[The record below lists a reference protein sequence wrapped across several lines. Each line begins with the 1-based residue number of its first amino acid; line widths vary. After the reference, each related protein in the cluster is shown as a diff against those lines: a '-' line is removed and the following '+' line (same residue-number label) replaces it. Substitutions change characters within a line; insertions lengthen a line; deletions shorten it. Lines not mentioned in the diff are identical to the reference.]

1 MIAKLLFIFLF
12 PLTVT
17 AQDSVPVQFQP
28 DSSEVNVRTIDAQTL
43 ESLTDEDVFDY
54 NEVAEN
60 PETLLSRIQQWFIQT
75 LQWIFDNPWASTII
89 KFIFFVIFG
98 LVFVALVNHLLG
110 GNLTTSFSKKNARQ
124 SVSLNVAESEL
135 SKTDYDEL
143 LQRALAEN
151 LYRDAVRI
159 LYLKAIQQ
167 LNKKEL
173 IAWKPDK
180 TNHDYLREL
189 GSHPSGSFFN
199 KLTTYYEYVEYGD
212 FKIDKSGFETVRD
225 VYHKFQ
231 ARADS

>member
-17 AQDSVPVQFQP
+17 AQDSIPVQFQP

-75 LQWIFDNPWASTII
+75 LIWIFDNPWASTII

-225 VYHKFQ
+225 VYQKFQ

>member
-12 PLTVT
+12 PLTVA
-17 AQDSVPVQFQP
+17 AQDSDSVQFQP

-43 ESLTDEDVFDY
+43 ESLTDEEVFDY

-60 PETLLSRIQQWFIQT
+60 PETLLSRVQRWFIQT
-75 LQWIFDNPWASTII
+75 LQWIFGNPWASTII
-89 KFIFFVIFG
+89 KFIFFTIFG

-135 SKTDYDEL
+135 SKTDYDDL

-159 LYLKAIQQ
+159 LYLKAIQH

-225 VYHKFQ
+225 VYQKFQ